1 MRTHKKFL
9 ALLCL
14 IALFSFAACGDDD
27 APSEDTEA
35 GAPGEAEGADEETDA
50 GECSEGVTT
59 ESGLQIEDI
68 ECGEGDE
75 AASGQLVSVH
85 YVGTLEDGTQFDSSR
100 ERGEPF
106 QFPLGGGQVIQ
117 GWDEGVVGMK
127 IGGLRKLTIPPDLGY
142 GKAGA
147 GGVIP
152 PDATLIFEIELL
164 GVEEIGG

>member
-1 MRTHKKFL
+1 MRTHMKFL

-14 IALFSFAACGDDD
+14 IALFVAACGNDE
-27 APSEDTEA
+27 PSNENTEA
-35 GAPGEAEGADEETDA
+35 GAPAGAEESEAETDA
-50 GECSEGVTT
+50 GDCSEGVVTT

-75 AASGQLVSVH
+75 AVTGQLVSVH

-100 ERGEPF
+100 DRGEPF

-117 GWDEGVVGMK
+117 GWDEGVQGMK
-127 IGGLRKLTIPPDLGY
+127 IGGLRKLTIPPELGY
-142 GKAGA
+142 GQAGA

-152 PDATLIFEIELL
+152 PNATLIFEIELL
-164 GVEEIGG
+164 AVEEIGQ